1 MLHIIDT
8 NNFSYHIAFA
18 AHRVGLLKKSPELQN
33 YTIMNA
39 AHLITGGFYNNPD
52 VKEARYLFASDSKPY
67 WRYAELKKL
76 GVIYKGK
83 RGSGKV
89 AYSEFIPLITT
100 YLESFLAKNNIY
112 MMYRDG
118 YEADDIASAVSQVSE
133 GNTNLITSDFDWIP
147 LANRKGITWCN
158 TRVAKV
164 RSLHSGN
171 ALNFIKNHKS
181 HNSTIA
187 QREFTASL
195 TRISDLWRWKARF
208 GDSSDNIP
216 ADKECSDKFLP
227 FIDLHNPPDEY
238 NLLKQKDFMGEIG
251 DYISKPIPQRTHDEF
266 VKNRLPYDLA
276 LFPIDH

>member
-18 AHRVGLLKKSPELQN
+18 AHNAGLLNSPELQN
-33 YTIMNA
+33 YTIMNTA
-39 AHLITGGFYNNPD
+39 YLITGGFYNSPT
-52 VKEARYLFASDSKPY
+52 VKEASYLFAGDSKPY

-89 AYSEFIPLITT
+89 TYSEFIPLITT
-100 YLESFLAKNNIY
+100 YLESFLAKNGIY
-112 MMYRDG
+112 VIHRDG
-118 YEADDIASAVSQVSE
+118 YEADDIASAVSQIRE
-133 GNTNLITSDFDWIP
+133 GYTNLVTSDFDWIP

-164 RSLHSGN
+164 RSLHHGN
-171 ALNFIKNHKS
+171 ALYFIKNHKS
-181 HNSTIA
+181 HNSTVA
-187 QREFTASL
+187 QKEFTASME
-195 TRISDLWRWKARF
+195 RISDLWRWKARF

-227 FIDLHNPPDEY
+227 FIDLHNPPNEY
-238 NLLKQKDFMGEIG
+238 NLLKQKDFTSEIRA
-251 DYISKPIPQRTHDEF
+251 YISKTIPQKTHAEF

-276 LFPIDH
+276 LTPINH

>member
-18 AHRVGLLKKSPELQN
+18 AHNAGLLNSPELQN

-39 AHLITGGFYNNPD
+39 AHLITGGFYNSST
-52 VKEARYLFASDSKPY
+52 VKEAKYLFAGDSKPY

-100 YLESFLAKNNIY
+100 YLESFLAKNGIY
-112 MMYRDG
+112 VMYRDG
-118 YEADDIASAVSQVSE
+118 YEADDIASAVSQISD
-133 GNTNLITSDFDWIP
+133 GKTNLITSDFDWIP
-147 LANRKGITWCN
+147 LANREEITWCN

-171 ALNFIKNHKS
+171 ALDFIKNHKS

-187 QREFTASL
+187 QKEFTASM
-195 TRISDLWRWKARF
+195 THISDLWKWKARF

-227 FIDLHNPPDEY
+227 FIDLHSPPSEY
-238 NLLKQKDFMGEIG
+238 NLLKQKDFTSEIRT
-251 DYISKPIPQRTHDEF
+251 YLSKTIPQITHDEF
-266 VKNRLPYDLA
+266 IKNRLPYDLA
-276 LFPIDH
+276 LTSITL

>member
-18 AHRVGLLKKSPELQN
+18 AHTAGLLKSPELQN
-33 YTIMNA
+33 YTILNA
-39 AHLITGGFYNNPD
+39 AHLITGGFYNNAD
-52 VKEARYLFASDSKPY
+52 AKEARYLFAGDSKPY

-100 YLESFLAKNNIY
+100 YLESFLAKNGIY
-112 MMYRDG
+112 VMYRDG
-118 YEADDIASAVSQVSE
+118 YEADDIASAVSQISE
-133 GNTNLITSDFDWIP
+133 GDTNLITSDFDWIP
-147 LANRKGITWCN
+147 LANQQGITWCN

-171 ALNFIKNHKS
+171 ALDFIKNHKA

-187 QREFTASL
+187 QKEFTASMKDVA
-195 TRISDLWRWKARF
+195 DLWRWKARF

-216 ADKECSDKFLP
+216 ADKECSNKFLP
-227 FIDLHNPPDEY
+227 FIDLHNPPHEY
-238 NLLKQKDFMGEIG
+238 NLLEQKDFVNDIKT
-251 DYISKPIPQRTHDEF
+251 YISKSIPQKTHNEF

-276 LFPIDH
+276 LTSIYR